1 MGNERLFVENFFNNI
16 VVVNPNKVY
25 NQLNE
30 VEDRNVSQ
38 ENLVIYANLQCSLQ
52 PRSRLI
58 KGEDF
63 QEIQTIAASR
73 LNFLNPNNQ
82 DYFSTNWTDLQSQ
95 HANPNV
101 INSELL
107 GITNIS
113 YKCGASFIPTV
124 DITLEDIRGRSLFES
139 GDESIYS
146 VFINLPYPTFYLTL
160 KGFYGKSI
168 KYPLILQ
175 KFQASFDQ
183 SSGNFLITLNFLGY
197 KYNVLTDIQEAY
209 VRALPNMYAR
219 EVTQNL
225 EVQTQDSTS
234 TDISV
239 SQINGSDVA
248 TNTQIL
254 YKGYETLKTVYEIYI
269 EKGLLPKGFPPLTI
283 QQLITKLENFEKKIL
298 TSLGNISLEK
308 LTDAKE
314 FDKILTEFNG
324 KIDTYTSTPSWK
336 NKYLD
341 TKNFYLIL
349 DSDGVYRKIYT
360 YKSEYLTALK
370 VDEVISGLNAT
381 LKEGIDRIDN
391 AATFGS
397 LKGKGNDVITT
408 RMKSDFVIITPF
420 TQPSEIVGNALEIAK
435 KRTGKE
441 NPSAEVTKVTGD
453 LLKLSEKYSTI
464 ITERQSLIDSGSL
477 KATTPEFPLFF
488 RLEGEKFFLGEI
500 GRLRKVL
507 ETIVNVIQGDL
518 TQEIN
523 LLLKSSKGI
532 GFEPSIR
539 NVIGVIMAS
548 TDAFLRIMD
557 EVHRNAFDARDNVKK
572 KNAVRDDIGGFPDS
586 PVFPWP
592 QFNVQEFA
600 EDGKITYDL
609 KYPGDPKYVSLT
621 SGNDYNAWP
630 EVEFVE
636 EFVKGYVLR
645 DQEPLQ
651 VEVDSPD
658 SSVTRLLISG
668 FDVLDNKS
676 YSTNQYVSFLYE
688 IWERYI
694 AISQYQGFQRQ
705 GDVGFGSI
713 LNFLAAFEASNLIKG
728 IGSDNP
734 DLVTILKQIDF
745 TPTTF
750 EDYLKQISSSGVNVA
765 WQKYISGQFY
775 TEYLESEI
783 ISGNKILIGELPNV
797 DATISTETNA
807 TEVEKEMEKYLKRDD
822 KNIEYYTDT
831 FPYVFPSWNEFNLYN
846 GANSY
851 SLSKVYRTSSTIFY
865 NQDIKKLVNWD
876 GGKPDN
882 NKIRPFTF
890 FPVFTTPVDYSQV
903 ETDISLFYLERYN
916 SEKKAYT
923 EKRIVNRNSN
933 IGAKTTSIINTQA
946 FVNSIVD
953 GVTRERNGIPFAYRQ
968 SAYLFL
974 NSLPLSTLSNQYI
987 DDDGGRRNYIGVTL
1001 KKYGAIH
1008 NLPKLW
1014 IAKIGS
1020 IWHRYKEYIETG
1032 IDFISSST
1040 QPFNFNFSYD
1050 PVGSDPNRTY
1060 TFLSG
1065 STPFNITLR
1074 NPQIIGFPPTATT
1087 FNIVNQGFYPNLL
1100 NDFYYFLNGE
1110 NLYQDPTSIELD
1122 IQQKINLGEV
1132 EIFTNSESQIV
1143 KSPLPTN
1150 NLTEGVVSIPYSVLF
1165 RDKSFSEDGK
1175 IYYYTAPSFGS
1186 LYNQSETECFSGPNL
1201 THDFLNN
1208 NAVLNGSI
1216 RIAWGIPNFGYV
1228 EDVLSIGGPMIY
1240 PFNNNF
1246 EGNSVDFGP
1255 TADDSGIFD
1264 ESTGNIV
1271 DLFGTFTK
1279 QELDIFE
1286 LEFLNFSQQSDNVT
1300 NNFNLQEV
1308 LKKSLRLE
1316 ESDVL
1321 GDNTNSRLKNI
1332 QTKQYTN
1339 FNSYINKLINENY
1352 LYQRGNPNGLNFRD
1366 LSYFSSNPKN
1376 LLSGT
1381 IDTYVSKT
1389 PNTLPYPNGFISVE
1403 QSKQLNPN
1411 QWIALET
1418 YVGVIDID
1426 GLRYTDTGST
1436 ITDFFIDLNVAF
1448 TVENIQRFAQ
1458 IIKIYATKKLTQD
1471 FSVTS
1476 FQNLTNQFL
1485 NDCNIL
1491 RNNIFTNAFPKIK
1504 KFLPNTTVTSFSNIE
1519 DSATEGGITKIEYYN
1534 LFKAIND
1541 KWIAG
1546 NNYNNETLFEDILF
1560 LDRANRDV
1568 GDKVIVDIF
1577 KVVDYLKNNPKRNIY
1592 TVITSIG
1599 QDNNFVNFSIPA
1611 YINFY
1616 NIQKV
1621 GKGPSEPEDPATIAE
1636 KLFGT
1641 FTEVDYQDSQTKLI
1655 FQYAEL
1661 PSEQLKNPSEINGY
1675 NDDSFNLGV
1684 AVDNPLVEDENP
1696 SNPKTDVQKALSNK
1710 VVGFAVDF
1718 GSQNQGVF
1726 QNVQVSQDLGKAT
1739 SESLQMEFDAANT
1752 LRGTRSYTQ
1761 SVGLYNIYKS
1771 RSYSSTVTAFGNVMI
1786 QPTMYFVLRNVP
1798 LFAGPY
1804 FITEVE
1810 HTISGMD
1817 FKTKFVGTR
1826 QRIYTPPI
1834 DNPLLGTIKKNLLQK
1849 LVNRL
1854 VTKRQNDS
1862 KVASTTQSFRDNL
1875 ATSLVST
1882 PKPDLSSNCKT
1893 TATYSTFTKTTAT
1906 KKNESSSN
1914 IWGTIYNSYG
1924 SSGNSVY
1931 MIYTLFYVESYVGS
1945 NFTFY
1950 NNNLTKTP
1958 IGTNSP
1964 SYGAYAKGKFNPEFI
1979 CLKDD
1984 NNVSEAYATFKSV
1997 EDCVDFTYN
2006 RYLSNFQETL
2016 KNIDNESLFV
2026 SGFTKNWI
2034 EKVPYDKIEA
2044 NKAPELYESFQTTYP
2059 EQFADLESKVRR
2071 SYLQVRKFLGL

>member
-1 MGNERLFVENFFNNI
+1 MGNERLFIENYFNNI

-25 NQLNE
+25 NNLQE
-30 VEDRNVSQ
+30 VEDRNISQ

-63 QEIQTIAASR
+63 QEIQTIATSK

-139 GDESIYS
+139 GDESVYS
-146 VFINLPYPTFYLTL
+146 VFLNLPYPTFYLTL
-160 KGFYGKSI
+160 KGFYGKAI

-197 KYNVLTDIQEAY
+197 KYNVLTDVQEAY

-219 EVTQNL
+219 EVVQNL
-225 EVQTQDSTS
+225 EVQTQDSS
-234 TDISV
+234 QSDVSV
-239 SQINGSDVA
+239 SQINGSDVT
-248 TNTQIL
+248 TNSQII
-254 YKGYETLKTVYEIYI
+254 YKGYETLKSVYDLYI
-269 EKGLLPKGFPPLTI
+269 EKGLLPKGFPKLTI
-283 QQLITKLENFEKKIL
+283 QQLITKLENFEKKLL
-298 TSLGNISLEK
+298 TSLGNVSLEK

-314 FDKILTEFNG
+314 FDKVLNNFLG
-324 KIDTYTSTPSWK
+324 KIDSFSSTPSWK

-341 TKNFYLIL
+341 TKNFYLIE
-349 DSDGVYRKIYT
+349 DGGVYYKIYT
-360 YKSEYLTALK
+360 YKPEYFTALK
-370 VDEVISGLNAT
+370 VDEVISDLDT
-381 LKEGIDRIDN
+381 ILKEGIDKIDN
-391 AATFGS
+391 SATFGF
-397 LKGKGNDVITT
+397 LKGSGNYVITT
-408 RMKSDFVIITPF
+408 RLKSSFVIPSPYI
-420 TQPSEIVGNALEIAK
+420 QPAEVSNNAKEIAK

-441 NPSAEVTKVTGD
+441 NPIDETTTITDNLTKLAD
-453 LLKLSEKYSTI
+453 AYSTI
-464 ITERQSLIDSGSL
+464 ITERQSLISTGQL
-477 KATTPEFPLFF
+477 KVLTPEFPLFF

-500 GRLRKVL
+500 DRLKKVL
-507 ETIVNVIQGDL
+507 ESAINVIQGDL

-523 LLLKSSKGI
+523 LKLSSQNGI
-532 GFEPSIR
+532 GFEPTIR

-548 TDAFLRIMD
+548 TDAFLRLMD
-557 EVHRNAFDARDNVKK
+557 DVHIRAFDARDNVRK
-572 KNAVRDDIGGFPDS
+572 KNAVRDDVGNFPDS

-600 EDGKITYDL
+600 QDGKITYDL

-621 SGNDYNAWP
+621 AGNDYNAWP

-645 DQEPLQ
+645 DQQPLET
-651 VEVDSPD
+651 EVDSPD
-658 SSVTRLLISG
+658 SSVTRLLIGG
-668 FDVLDNKS
+668 FDTLDNKA

-694 AISQYQGFQRQ
+694 AISQYQGFERQ
-705 GDVGFGSI
+705 GDAGFGSI

-728 IGSDNP
+728 VGSDNP
-734 DLVTILKQIDF
+734 DLVILLKEQNF

-750 EDYLKQISSSGVNVA
+750 ESYLKQISSSGVNVA

-783 ISGNKILIGELPNV
+783 NSANKIIIGELPNV
-797 DATISTETNA
+797 DATISTETNSS
-807 TEVEKEMEKYLKRDD
+807 EVEKEMEKYLKRDD
-822 KNIEYYTDT
+822 KNLEYYTDT
-831 FPYVFPSWNEFNLYN
+831 FPYVFPSWNELNLYN
-846 GANSY
+846 GSSEY
-851 SLSKVYRTSSTIFY
+851 SLSKVFRTSSTIYY
-865 NQDIKKLVNWD
+865 NQDIKKLVNWE

-890 FPVFTTPVDYSQV
+890 FPTSTTPVNFEQV
-903 ETDISLFYLERYN
+903 ETDINIFYINRYN
-916 SEKKAYT
+916 SNKVSYGERSILNT
-923 EKRIVNRNSN
+923 TSN
-933 IGAKTTSIINTQA
+933 ILQKTTSILNTQT
-946 FVNSIVD
+946 FVNAIID
-953 GVTRERNGIPFAYRQ
+953 GVTRERNNIPFAYRQ
-968 SAYLFL
+968 AAYLFL
-974 NSLPLSTLSNQYI
+974 NSLPLSNLNNQYI
-987 DDDGGRRNYIGVTL
+987 DDDGRRRNYIGVSL

-1014 IAKIGS
+1014 ITKIGS
-1020 IWHRYKEYIETG
+1020 IWHRYKQYIETG
-1032 IDFISSST
+1032 FDFVSSCT
-1040 QPFNFNFSYD
+1040 QPFDFNFNYD
-1050 PVGSDPNRTY
+1050 PSGSNPNRTY
-1060 TFLSG
+1060 TFISG
-1065 STPFNITLR
+1065 STPFNITFKD
-1074 NPQIIGFPPTATT
+1074 PQIIGFPPTATT
-1087 FNIVNQGFYPNLL
+1087 INVLNTGFYPNLL
-1100 NDFYYFLNGE
+1100 NDFFYFFNGE
-1110 NLYQDPTSIELD
+1110 NLYQNNSTIELD
-1122 IQQKINLGEV
+1122 IQQKINLDEV
-1132 EIFTNSESQIV
+1132 KLFTNSESQIV
-1143 KSPLPTN
+1143 KMPLDSN
-1150 NLTEGVVSIPYSVLF
+1150 NITEGIISIPYSVLF
-1165 RDKSFSEDGK
+1165 KDKSFSEDGK
-1175 IYYYTAPSFGS
+1175 TYFFTAPSFGS
-1186 LYNQSETECFSGPNL
+1186 IYNQSEPECFSGPNQSI
-1201 THDFLNN
+1201 DFFNN
-1208 NAVLNGSI
+1208 TSVYNGSI
-1216 RIAWGIPNFGYV
+1216 RMAWGLPNFGYM
-1228 EDVLSIGGPMIY
+1228 EDIVSLGTPYTY
-1240 PFNNNF
+1240 PFGNNPMGKSYDLSSSTTTN
-1246 EGNSVDFGP
+1246 GLQINSSENVL
-1255 TADDSGIFD
+1255 
-1264 ESTGNIV
+1264 
-1271 DLFGTFTK
+1271 DLFGVFTK
-1279 QELDIFE
+1279 QELDVFE
-1286 LEFLNFSQQSDNVT
+1286 TEFLNFSQQSDNVT

-1316 ESDVL
+1316 ELDVEVEET
-1321 GDNTNSRLKNI
+1321 NTKINNI
-1332 QTKQYTN
+1332 QTKQYQN

-1352 LYQRGNPNGLNFRD
+1352 LYQRGNPTGLNFRD

-1381 IDTYVSKT
+1381 IDTYVAKT
-1389 PNTLPYPNGFISVE
+1389 PNTLPTPTAFISVL
-1403 QSKQLNPN
+1403 QSKQLKPN
-1411 QWIALET
+1411 EWIALET

-1436 ITDFFIDLNVAF
+1436 ITDFFIDLNIAF

-1458 IIKIYATKKLTQD
+1458 IIKIYATKKITQD
-1471 FSVTS
+1471 LNTTS
-1476 FQNLTNQFL
+1476 FTNLTNQFF
-1485 NDCNIL
+1485 NDCEIL
-1491 RNNIFTNAFPKIK
+1491 RNNIFINALPKIK
-1504 KFLPNTTVTSFSNIE
+1504 KFLPNTSVSSFSNIE

-1546 NNYNNETLFEDILF
+1546 NNYNNETLFEDLLF

-1592 TVITSIG
+1592 TVITSIA

-1616 NIQKV
+1616 NVQKV
-1621 GKGPSEPEDPATIAE
+1621 GKSPSEPEDPATIAE

-1661 PSEQLKNPSEINGY
+1661 PSEQLKNPSELNGF
-1675 NDDSFNLGV
+1675 NDDSFNLGIPTN
-1684 AVDNPLVEDENP
+1684 NPLDDGTEKN
-1696 SNPKTDVQKALSNK
+1696 DVQKALSNK

-1718 GSQNQGVF
+1718 GSQNQSVF

-1786 QPTMYFVLRNVP
+1786 QPTMYFILRNVP

-1817 FKTKFVGTR
+1817 FKTKLVGTR

-1834 DNPLLGTIKKNLLQK
+1834 ENPLLGTIKKNLLQK

-1854 VTKRQNDS
+1854 VTKRQND
-1862 KVASTTQSFRDNL
+1862 KQVATTTQSYRDNL
-1875 ATSLVST
+1875 ATSLIST

-1893 TATYSTFTKTTAT
+1893 TATYSTFTKTTAQSN
-1906 KKNESSSN
+1906 NESANS

-1924 SSGNSVY
+1924 ASGNSVY
-1931 MIYTLFYVESYVGS
+1931 MIYTLFHIESYNGT

-1958 IGTNSP
+1958 IGTNTP
-1964 SYGAYAKGKFNPEFI
+1964 SYGAYAKSKFNPEFI

-1984 NNVSEAYATFKSV
+1984 NNVSESYATFKSV
-1997 EDCVDFTYN
+1997 QDCVDFTYN

-2016 KNIDNESLFV
+2016 KNIDNETLFV

-2034 EKVPYDKIEA
+2034 EKVPYDKIAA
-2044 NKAPELYESFQTTYP
+2044 NKAPELYESFLVTYP
-2059 EQFADLESKVRR
+2059 DQYAELESKVRR